1 MTIDVFGTP
10 TGEPVDYIAYAKDK
24 FKNEQ
29 GEVDLAKLARAK
41 WESDKHIERL
51 QAEQEEL
58 RGEVKSRIGLE
69 EFLTKVNQPP
79 VSDPNKQ
86 GNQPQL
92 NEQTPVDI
100 ERLVETH
107 LTKAE
112 QERVKKTNRDA
123 VNSVLSKVWG
133 DNTSQNFAQVA
144 NQLSMSTDELRT
156 LAERSPE
163 AFYRITGVKNQN
175 APSVG
180 TVPQGTVTFGS
191 QPQTVRNNAYYRNLK
206 KADPNSY
213 FSAKVQV
220 QMHEDASTL
229 GEKFFA

>member
-29 GEVDLAKLARAK
+29 GEIDLSKLARAK
-41 WESDKHIERL
+41 YESDKHIERL

-79 VSDPNKQ
+79 VSDPNNQ
-86 GNQPQL
+86 GNQPPA
-92 NEQTPVDI
+92 NEQTPIDI
-100 ERLVETH
+100 ERLVETQI
-107 LTKAE
+107 TKAE
-112 QERVKKTNRDA
+112 QSRIRTANRDA
-123 VNSVLSKVWG
+123 VNSVLNKAWG
-133 DNTSQNFAQVA
+133 DNVAQNFSQVA
-144 NQLSMSTDELRT
+144 NQLSMTTEELRA

-175 APSVG
+175 APNVG
-180 TVPQGTVTFGS
+180 NVPQGTVQFGS
-191 QPQTVRNNAYYRNLK
+191 QPTTVRNNAYYRNLK
-206 KADPNSY
+206 KTDPNTY
-213 FSAKVQV
+213 FSSKVQV
-220 QMHEDASTL
+220 QMHTDASAL